1 MSWWNITGE
10 KDSFIGD
17 RPADIIGTA
26 LQDIASTWEQQ
37 TTQSPTLQ
45 QLLDWISAILRIN
58 FENYCCDAMGTSI
71 QRIGIRLEENPDIG
85 SEGVGIDT
93 AHPLV
98 VRLSDALTN
107 IVQLYEEGWERKPR
121 LIELLKNLEFVLA
134 SEDYLLNGEA
144 VKIEEIFA
152 QLDPEVTSYWW
163 KLTGEDNIIGYQ
175 PSEIVAAALAEI
187 ASTYEQERGQRPT
200 VQDLSSAM
208 ASALNTHLEE
218 FCIDGSK
225 VSIERV
231 DIKLDF
237 EDEPISSQVAN
248 TASEQLVVRLC
259 DALTEVV
266 KIYQDKWG
274 RKPKIRE
281 LLKTIRFVLV
291 AELPAKYLSVES
303 YREVNDV
310 TAQLGKKFSWWDIGN
325 DCILSERATDIMKTA
340 LEAIAR
346 TYKETR
352 EPNLTLQKLVDAI
365 ASTLNTKP
373 EEFCSDIKEVS
384 VQTVLVILDAG
395 SNLVS
400 NPLLL
405 KADEEIVISLY
416 NTFEEIANIYQ
427 EKCTR
432 KPRLKELLETIK
444 FVLAS
449 KPGNYISI
457 ANNNSIKDIVAS
469 VSQEDIIPWK
479 LIANVGFVSYKAS
492 WDMREA
498 LKEIVR
504 LNEEQEKRPARQDIV
519 DAIAATLRIN
529 LEKICSDSKEV
540 SCQRL
545 VIRLEDK
552 LPLVSNGENKT
563 ADDPLVIGFS
573 NAFKEIAKIYEERW
587 QRKPR
592 LKEVLTILTMSL
604 ESSLGYS
611 VSDADGEI
619 YIDDIV
625 VE

>member
-1 MSWWNITGE
+1 MSWWNITTE
-10 KDSFIGD
+10 KDSVIGD
-17 RPADIIGTA
+17 KPADIIGTG
-26 LQDIASTWEQQ
+26 LQDIANTYKETRGQR
-37 TTQSPTLQ
+37 PTLEE
-45 QLLDWISAILRIN
+45 LIDGLAITLKMNYDN
-58 FENYCCDAMGTSI
+58 FCGDAMGASV
-71 QRIGIRLEENPDIG
+71 QRIVVRLEEHPDLV
-85 SEGVGIDT
+85 SEGVGSDT
-93 AHPLV
+93 DNLLV
-98 VRLSDALTN
+98 VRLSNAFTN
-107 IVQLYEEGWERKPR
+107 IVEIYENTWERKPR
-121 LIELLKNLEFVLA
+121 LIELLKNIEFVL
-134 SEDYLLNGEA
+134 SPENHLSNGEGL
-144 VKIEEIFA
+144 KIEEISA
-152 QLDPEVTSYWW
+152 QLDREVTSYWW
-163 KLTGEDNIIGYQ
+163 KLAVEDNIIGYQ

-187 ASTYEQERGQRPT
+187 ARTYEQERGQRPT
-200 VQDLSSAM
+200 VQELSSAM

-218 FCIDGSK
+218 FCVDGSN

-237 EDEPISSQVAN
+237 EDEPISSELSN
-248 TASEQLVVRLC
+248 TASEQLVLRLC

-274 RKPKIRE
+274 RKPKIIE
-281 LLKTIRFVLV
+281 LLKTLRFVLV

-325 DCILSERATDIMKTA
+325 DCILSERSTDIMKTA
-340 LEAIAR
+340 LEAITC

-352 EPNLTLQKLVDAI
+352 GQNLTLQKLVDAI

-373 EEFCSDIKEVS
+373 EEFCGDVREVS
-384 VQTVLVILDAG
+384 VQTVLVILDTG

-416 NTFEEIANIYQ
+416 KTFEEIANIYQ
-427 EKCTR
+427 EECTR
-432 KPRLKELLETIK
+432 KPRIKELLETIK

-457 ANNNSIKDIVAS
+457 ASGNSIKDIVAS

-498 LKEIVR
+498 LKGIVR

-519 DAIAATLRIN
+519 DAIAATLRMN

-563 ADDPLVIGFS
+563 AEDPLVIGFS

-611 VSDADGEI
+611 VSDADDET
-619 YIDDIV
+619 YIDDIL